1 MTTREHEDETP
12 PWVIPVREP
21 DPSVTAPSTAGL
33 GQAVAVLVLGVV
45 AFAAAMVF
53 GAGILV
59 EDSDGGDAGTEV
71 AADDSGSEAGG
82 DEHGS
87 TRVEADGVVAGPT
100 STTAESGPT
109 SEPDQ
114 ATSTTT
120 STSTTSTSTTTAT
133 TTTTTTAVEA
143 GHTGSVP
150 QLSSSFG
157 GGWVAQLTSV
167 PQRSGVD
174 RLEEAWDALRTDV
187 SDAVVAVS
195 DEWSTLR
202 PGYWVFVHAGPFG
215 SSQQASDFCERVDR
229 ECIPRELRP

>member
-1 MTTREHEDETP
+1 MTTREHEHETP

-59 EDSDGGDAGTEV
+59 EDTDGDDAGAEV
-71 AADDSGSEAGG
+71 AADDSGNDAGS
-82 DEHGS
+82 DDGS
-87 TRVEADGVVAGPT
+87 TRVEANEVAAGPT
-100 STTAESGPT
+100 STTEPAPT
-109 SEPDQ
+109 SEPTEP
-114 ATSTTT
+114 TSTTT
-120 STSTTSTSTTTAT
+120 STSTST
-133 TTTTTTAVEA
+133 TTTTTTTTSVDA

-174 RLEEAWDALRTDV
+174 RLEEAWDTLRTDV